1 MVAYVEGSAAARQ
14 AVLAQGWHLV
24 HVGEELFEMK
34 TPPGF
39 VPQIYRVDP
48 S

>member
-1 MVAYVEGSAAARQ
+1 
-14 AVLAQGWHLV
+14 LAQGWHLV

-39 VPQIYRVDP
+39 IPKIYRAE
-48 S
+48 